1 MLHHVHK
8 QTMYNKAFKSPS
20 EVDALLRDLSDTSK
34 ENTLK
39 ELHSLRALK
48 QETPPKG
55 LFSNIFGSS
64 SSAANIIGTQEPSVY
79 PWDIQY
85 LRNIK

>member
-1 MLHHVHK
+1 
-8 QTMYNKAFKSPS
+8 MYNKAFKSPA
-20 EVDALLRDLSDTSK
+20 EVDALLRDLSAASK
-34 ENTLK
+34 EHTVR

-48 QETPPKG
+48 QETPSGFAAKG

-64 SSAANIIGTQEPSVY
+64 NSDNETINTQVDRVY

>member
-1 MLHHVHK
+1 
-8 QTMYNKAFKSPS
+8 MYNKAFKSPA
-20 EVDALLRDLSDTSK
+20 EVDALLRDLSDASK
-34 ENTLK
+34 EHTLR
-39 ELHSLRALK
+39 ELHSLRTLK
-48 QETPPKG
+48 QETLSGSTAKG

-64 SSAANIIGTQEPSVY
+64 NSDNENINTQVDDVY